1 MDLVHLHFAFRQS
14 KATLPM
20 IVILVLI
27 LANQSSQISKFW
39 EISFGK
45 LIMMKSITDILSQKT
60 I

>member
-14 KATLPM
+14 KAMLPM

-45 LIMMKSITDILSQKT
+45 LIMMKSITDILN
-60 I
+60 